1 MANADEFK
9 LEEPVKDSKGEVKPL
24 PKKRGPKPKTLNPNP
39 VEESLDPETLA
50 MSVRLACDALS
61 SLGGEEQP
69 KLNDKEI
76 KDQTKAI
83 EILMKETGMKPKGS
97 LLNYISIA
105 SLTYS
110 AWRRTFVSLVLK
122 TKERLNKLKLY
133 KKKSTNKAEE
143 VKKDEGEKPLETK
156 PESSTNP

>member
-9 LEEPVKDSKGEVKPL
+9 LEEASKPSKDEVKPVA
-24 PKKRGPKPKTLNPNP
+24 KKRGPKPKTLNPNP
-39 VEESLDPETLA
+39 VDDSLDPETLA

-122 TKERLNKLKLY
+122 TKERINKLKFS
-133 KKKSTNKAEE
+133 KKKIPQKEQE
-143 VKKDEGEKPLETK
+143 VKKDEGEKPLDKK
-156 PESSTNP
+156 PESPTNP